1 MIFKILLET
10 NLQIVFW
17 SVFNPIKAPV
27 IAWFIIDF
35 LQIIKNKICIKLNA
49 CGYGFL

>member
-27 IAWFIIDF
+27 IAWLIIIAF
-35 LQIIKNKICIKLNA
+35 LRIIKNRIGAKLNT
-49 CGYGFL
+49 CG

>member
-35 LQIIKNKICIKLNA
+35 CILLKTE
-49 CGYGFL
+49 FS